1 MTDHDLPDET
11 LGRFLSGEASAADRV
26 AVETWAA
33 ADPAHRAL
41 LDSLLAATAPPVG
54 SSWDV
59 DRAWK
64 QTIKVVREPNEPV
77 VVAVMRPARLRPVL
91 LKLAAAVV
99 VVLGVALAWRQLNRT
114 PAPTV
119 YATGVGERIEVAL
132 PDGTVA
138 VLAPWS
144 TLTVPADYGDTS
156 RRVTLDGEAWFEAS
170 HDSVSFEV
178 SSGDYLV
185 RDIGT
190 VFTVSRR
197 ADAPFQVMV
206 VQGEVQV
213 RVLADTSSLLASLS
227 AGDVG
232 TFARPDTL
240 LEHEATLAHEQP
252 VDALT
257 AWRGGSFEVVDAP
270 VYLVVDRLAKWHGV
284 TIDVAPER
292 SAGRTITAT
301 LPLDS
306 LDAAVDV
313 LANLLGAQVVR
324 APGAIRLQ

>member
-33 ADPAHRAL
+33 ADPAHRAML
-41 LDSLLAATAPPVG
+41 EQLLAATAPPAG

-64 QTIKVVREPNEPV
+64 QTVEVIREKDRPV
-77 VVAVMRPARLRPVL
+77 MIAVTRPSRWRPAL

-99 VVLGVALAWRQLNRT
+99 VVLGLLFAWRQLDQA

-119 YATGVGERIEVAL
+119 YATGLGERLEVDL

-144 TLTVPADYGDTS
+144 TLTVPAGFGNSS

-170 HDSVSFEV
+170 HDSLSFEV
-178 SSGDYLV
+178 SSGAYLV

-190 VFTVSRR
+190 VFTVTRR
-197 ADAPFQVMV
+197 ADTPFQVMV

-227 AGDVG
+227 AGDIG
-232 TFARPDTL
+232 TFAQPDTL
-240 LEHEATLAHEQP
+240 LEHEAILAHNQP
-252 VDALT
+252 VGSLT
-257 AWRGGSFEVVDAP
+257 AWRAGSLEVVDAS
-270 VYLVVDRLAKWHGV
+270 VHEVVDRLARWHGV
-284 TIDVAPER
+284 TISVAPER
-292 SAGRTITAT
+292 SLGRTITAT

-306 LDAAVDV
+306 LDTAVDL
-313 LANLLGAQVVR
+313 LATLLEAQVVR
-324 APGAIRLQ
+324 GPGAIRLQ